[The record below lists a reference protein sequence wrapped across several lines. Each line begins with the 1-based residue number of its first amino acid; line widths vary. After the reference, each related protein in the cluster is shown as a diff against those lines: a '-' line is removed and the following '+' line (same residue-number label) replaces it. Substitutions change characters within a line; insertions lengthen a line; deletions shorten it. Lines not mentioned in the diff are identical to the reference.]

1 LDEQIEFEKL
11 QEEKKHK
18 LTLKEMEKK
27 NNQKGYQIKTD
38 FNLIDKGDFPELVIE
53 KKNDEKK
60 EDKFKEVISTV
71 RDKPA
76 TYQKKIN

>member
-38 FNLIDKGDFPELVIE
+38 FNLIDKGDFP
-53 KKNDEKK
+53 
-60 EDKFKEVISTV
+60 
-71 RDKPA
+71 
-76 TYQKKIN
+76 